1 MILWTFQW
9 TTISL
14 VLILLVHYLYTYL
27 KNTFTIPIVDDSSLK
42 NKKRYD
48 DMLAPI
54 RSEIETTSNI
64 GKNVDVDDIDVNSM
78 KDELQAFLNELKPN
92 DETKL

>member
-9 TTISL
+9 ITLSL
-14 VLILLVHYLYTYL
+14 LLIILVHYLYTYL
-27 KNTFTIPIVDDSSLK
+27 KNALTIQIVEDYGVK

-54 RSEIETTSNI
+54 HSDTETISITSDNVENNDTNI
-64 GKNVDVDDIDVNSM
+64 NVM
-78 KDELQAFLNELKPN
+78 KHELQAFLNELKTN
-92 DETKL
+92 DDT